1 MIDIM
6 LQRARERKLY
16 RLSKG
21 AKAVTH
27 GDFILVLHDKVAEQ
41 PRMLSGPC
49 ALLHLLGSIHVNL
62 SRLIVVHPEDAARD
76 LRHAAFV
83 GGAHSLDGAAFG
95 LLLVRTAPRHMTRLA
110 TLEAG
115 TFFMRQQWF

>member
-1 MIDIM
+1 MIHIM

-21 AKAVTH
+21 AKAVAH
-27 GDFILVLHDKVAEQ
+27 GDFTLVLYHEVAEQ
-41 PRMLSGPC
+41 PRMLGGPC
-49 ALLHLLGSIHVNL
+49 ALLHLLESKHVNL
-62 SRLIVVHPEDAARD
+62 SRLIVVHTEEAARD
-76 LRHAAFV
+76 LRHAALAEH
-83 GGAHSLDGAAFG
+83 AHSLDGAAFG

-115 TFFMRQQWF
+115 TFFMRQQRF